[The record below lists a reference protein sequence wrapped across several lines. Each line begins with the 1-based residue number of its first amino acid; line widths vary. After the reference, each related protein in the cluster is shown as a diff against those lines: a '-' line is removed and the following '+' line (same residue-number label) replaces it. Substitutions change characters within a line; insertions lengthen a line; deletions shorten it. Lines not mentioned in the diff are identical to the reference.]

1 MKRLVLAVLALGLM
15 QIPVPQSAHATPTIV
30 YTGSIVGTD
39 LSGGG
44 VTPEPLITEFD
55 WFFLDSL
62 DSGSASSTSIQG
74 FTSVADNT
82 TFGAVSFTV
91 TDVERD
97 TSATVRTLNS
107 IDTSYG
113 DFDAGPLVLDFGSG
127 IFGTNYEAVARGAID
142 TVGMAVVPGQFDGSF
157 NLVNVSCTTGICLDI
172 FNELDGLTGN
182 TGTPLVAFSGE
193 VTDVTPFTGSS
204 TISFTT
210 TLVPVALIESVAE
223 TGGAVDA
230 TLLGGLGEPGGI
242 VIEFNAG
249 DTSATTGVSELGA
262 EFLVLDA
269 AAVDDILLGTGSTA
283 AGIGILFAGG
293 EAQAWEISFDGVV
306 DGSITIT
313 LSYDD
318 ELFGADF
325 DETII
330 GVGHI
335 LEDGSLETFAPEDL
349 IIDPVANTVQVTVT
363 SFSTVVLTAIPEPSS
378 ALLFASG
385 LVALAVRRRST
396 AF

>member
-15 QIPVPQSAHATPTIV
+15 QIPMPRSAHATPTIV
-30 YTGSIVGTD
+30 YTGSIVGTV

-91 TDVERD
+91 EDVERD

-107 IDTSYG
+107 IDASYG

-142 TVGMAVVPGQFDGSF
+142 TVGMQVVPGQFDGSF

-193 VTDVTPFTGSS
+193 VTGVTPFTGSS

-210 TLVPVALIESVAE
+210 TLVPVALLE
-223 TGGAVDA
+223 TIGYSGGPVDA
-230 TLLGGLGEPGGI
+230 TLLGGLGQPGGI
-242 VIEFNAG
+242 KIEFEAG
-249 DTSATTGVSELGA
+249 LHTGDQELAALSVALTPA
-262 EFLVLDA
+262 E
-269 AAVDDILLGTGSTA
+269 VDDILLGTGETA

-313 LSYDD
+313 MSYDD